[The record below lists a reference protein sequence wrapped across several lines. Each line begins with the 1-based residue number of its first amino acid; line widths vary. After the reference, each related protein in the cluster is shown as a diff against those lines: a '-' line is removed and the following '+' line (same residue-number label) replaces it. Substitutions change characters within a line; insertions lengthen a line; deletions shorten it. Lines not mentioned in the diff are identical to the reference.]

1 MSIIIKGLDLP
12 PVSDTNGIINLSID
26 CYGQVVVSNTHPT
39 KILKAEQI
47 PKHGPLID
55 LDALNENAVELMDE
69 FYTNGEYAE
78 ERGVNMLRHIT
89 IEAPI
94 IIEAEDKE

>member
-47 PKHGPLID
+47 PKHERLID
-55 LDALNENAVELMDE
+55 AEALIREAVIH
-69 FYTNGEYAE
+69 FFTTNYF
-78 ERGVNMLRHIT
+78 NDICKMIDNSPT
-89 IEAPI
+89 
-94 IIEAEDKE
+94 IIEAEEDEKL

>member
-26 CYGQVVVSNTHPT
+26 CYGQVVVSNTYPT

-47 PKHGPLID
+47 PKGRLID
-55 LDALNENAVELMDE
+55 ADAVQDTVLRLIEDGWDITRGDYKRMDSILFE
-69 FYTNGEYAE
+69 CPT
-78 ERGVNMLRHIT
+78 
-89 IEAPI
+89 
-94 IIEAEDKE
+94 IIEAEEIESNDE